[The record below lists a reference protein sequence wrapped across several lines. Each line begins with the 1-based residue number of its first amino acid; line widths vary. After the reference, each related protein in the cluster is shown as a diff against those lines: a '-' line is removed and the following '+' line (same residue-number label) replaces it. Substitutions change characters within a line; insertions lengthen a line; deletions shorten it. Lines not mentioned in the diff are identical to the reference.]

1 MSAFTEPRAKD
12 EAPMWLWD
20 QHDPR
25 YPALVAERARLIA
38 RRYELWVESLA
49 ANPVPAGRT
58 RSWHHG

>member
-25 YPALVAERARLIA
+25 YPALVAVGFS
-38 RRYELWVESLA
+38 RR
-49 ANPVPAGRT
+49 
-58 RSWHHG
+58 